1 MGAYGYV
8 MASNYNSRPR
18 GAEVLVDGDRY
29 AVATAR
35 ETYEDLVHLEQD
47 DPEWRDGLM
56 RVGLMAD
63 SHDRIPAVAEF
74 VRLMQAA
81 GVSMLLH
88 AGDYCA
94 PFALRPI
101 EEASMSLA
109 GVFGRN
115 DGDTQG
121 LLAKATA
128 GFGAELFEG
137 PHSFELGGQRILV
150 VHDIGDVQP
159 RSIEA
164 HSIVVHGF
172 THQQEMKYARRHADR
187 ESRRGVRLAVRHARR
202 PPSSTSTTKKVEFLS
217 LDPAHW
223 TT

>member
-1 MGAYGYV
+1 MEA
-8 MASNYNSRPR
+8 
-18 GAEVLVDGDRY
+18 
-29 AVATAR
+29 
-35 ETYEDLVHLEQD
+35 
-47 DPEWRDGLM
+47 GLM

-63 SHDRIPAVAEF
+63 SHDRLPAIAEF
-74 VRLMQAA
+74 VRQMQEA

-94 PFALRPI
+94 PFALNPI
-101 EEASMSLA
+101 KDASMTLA

-137 PHSFELGGQRILV
+137 PHSFELGGERIML
-150 VHDIGDVQP
+150 VHDIADVQP
-159 RSIEA
+159 RSIES
-164 HSIVVHGF
+164 HGVVIHGF
-172 THQQEMKYARRHADR
+172 THQQEMKTRGDTLIVNPGECCGWLYGTPKAAILDLD
-187 ESRRGVRLAVRHARR
+187 SRQ
-202 PPSSTSTTKKVEFLS
+202 VEFLS

>member
-1 MGAYGYV
+1 MRIG
-8 MASNYNSRPR
+8 
-18 GAEVLVDGDRY
+18 VL
-29 AVATAR
+29 
-35 ETYEDLVHLEQD
+35 
-47 DPEWRDGLM
+47 
-56 RVGLMAD
+56 AD
-63 SHDRIPAVAEF
+63 THDRVPAVEEF
-74 VRLMQAA
+74 LREFAQR
-81 GVSMLLH
+81 GVTLVLH

-94 PFALRPI
+94 PFSLRPI

-109 GVFGRN
+109 GVFGKN

-128 GFGAELFEG
+128 GFGAELYEG
-137 PHSFELGGQRILV
+137 PHSFELSEQRILV

-159 RSIEA
+159 RSIEG

-172 THQQEMKYARRHADR
+172 THQQEMKSRGDTLIVNPG
-187 ESRRGVRLAVRHARR
+187 ESCGWVYGTPKAAILDLDA
-202 PPSSTSTTKKVEFLS
+202 KKVEFLS

>member
-1 MGAYGYV
+1 
-8 MASNYNSRPR
+8 
-18 GAEVLVDGDRY
+18 
-29 AVATAR
+29 
-35 ETYEDLVHLEQD
+35 
-47 DPEWRDGLM
+47 M

-63 SHDRIPAVAEF
+63 SHDRIPAIAEF
-74 VRLMQAA
+74 VRIMQES

-94 PFALRPI
+94 PFALQPI
-101 EEASMSLA
+101 EDANMSLA

-128 GFGAELFEG
+128 GTAELFEG

-159 RSIEA
+159 RSIES
-164 HSIVVHGF
+164 HSIVLHGF
-172 THQQEMKYARRHADR
+172 THQQEMKTRGDTLIVNPG
-187 ESRRGVRLAVRHARR
+187 ESCGWLFGTPKAAILDLDDK
-202 PPSSTSTTKKVEFLS
+202 TVEFLS

>member
-1 MGAYGYV
+1 
-8 MASNYNSRPR
+8 
-18 GAEVLVDGDRY
+18 
-29 AVATAR
+29 
-35 ETYEDLVHLEQD
+35 
-47 DPEWRDGLM
+47 M

-63 SHDRIPAVAEF
+63 SHDRLPAMAEI
-74 VRLMQAA
+74 VKQMQAA
-81 GVSMLLH
+81 GVSMLIH

-94 PFALRPI
+94 PFSLRPI

-121 LLAKATA
+121 LLAKASA
-128 GFGAELFEG
+128 GFGAEIYES
-137 PHSFELGGQRILV
+137 PHSFEVGGQRILV

-159 RSIEA
+159 RSIEG
-164 HSIVVHGF
+164 HSIVVHGC
-172 THQQEMKYARRHADR
+172 THQQEMKSRGDTLIVNPGEACGWLYGTPKAAIIDLNDR
-187 ESRRGVRLAVRHARR
+187 
-202 PPSSTSTTKKVEFLS
+202 KVEFIS